1 MAGPTT
7 QVAPMQP
14 ARPARDEWERML
26 SGELY
31 VADSPQQR
39 EANMR
44 KRRLV
49 QAINTSAYDA
59 FEERDRLFHEL
70 FGSLGRGAFLE
81 PPFNCDYGCNIYIG
95 DNFYANM
102 DCIFLDVA
110 SITIG
115 DRVFFG
121 PRVGLYTPY
130 HPIDA
135 AVRVS
140 GPEGARPI
148 TIGSDVWFGGNVVVG
163 PRRHHRQRCGDR
175 RRFRGGQGHP
185 VPFGGR
191 RQSLPC
197 DPRNHGCRP
206 RLLGRQSRRIP
217 RVEGFNQRLTE
228 RRRSASDN
236 QSACDQSTTAS
247 MLLPSGSST
256 NAA

>member
-7 QVAPMQP
+7 QVAPMQT

-39 EANMR
+39 KANMR

-163 PRRHHRQRCGDR
+163 PGVTIGNDVVIGAGSVVVKDIPSRSVAVGNPCHVIREITDADR
-175 RRFRGGQGHP
+175 
-185 VPFGGR
+185 
-191 RQSLPC
+191 
-197 DPRNHGCRP
+197 DYW
-206 RLLGRQSRRIP
+206 
-217 RVEGFNQRLTE
+217 EGKAAEYRAWKDSI
-228 RRRSASDN
+228 SA
-236 QSACDQSTTAS
+236 
-247 MLLPSGSST
+247 
-256 NAA
+256 